1 MTLAH
6 SQIQLLRSL
15 LCLARRDVPAA
26 IPVLA
31 LEVRRSEADVQR
43 DLVFLDRRGLVD
55 ARRVRL
61 TFVGLAHAASG
72 AEIAVPALARRAA

>member
-6 SQIQLLRSL
+6 SQSQLLAAL
-15 LCLARRDVPAA
+15 FTLARRDTAA
-26 IPVLA
+26 TVAVLA
-31 LEVRRSEADVQR
+31 DELARPEADVRR

-55 ARRVRL
+55 AHRVRL

-72 AEIAVPALARRAA
+72 QEIAVPTLRHRAA